1 MTEKNETDMKK
12 SMNLPVSKKFY
23 DDLCKRVAATCQAVG
38 CFEAYQAAMAVIDN
52 YLMSVSV
59 GDDGALVV
67 QSGITVGNISDNTI
81 LLIFTL
87 LRSEIDRAIVRSA
100 SARRRAGRKDKQSRR
115 GSVGVRSETVVSVS
129 QCQETAVCPN
139 DPSAEVCRK
148 AKDNDCRSEIG
159 DENDIDDDGIPA
171 VPLKNRRQRRREQHA
186 MKRIMRERIK
196 PLWR

>member
-1 MTEKNETDMKK
+1 MKK

-23 DDLCKRVAATCQAVG
+23 DNLCKRVAATCQAVG
-38 CFEAYQAAMAVIDN
+38 CFEAYQAAMTVIDN

-67 QSGITVGNISDNTI
+67 QSGITVSNISDNTI

-100 SARRRAGRKDKQSRR
+100 LARRRAGRKDKQLRR
-115 GSVGVRSETVVSVS
+115 GSVGVRTQTVVTVS

-139 DPSAEVCRK
+139 DLSAEVSRK
-148 AKDNDCRSEIG
+148 AKYDSRSEVG

-171 VPLKNRRQRRREQHA
+171 IPLKNRRQRRREQHA

>member
-100 SARRRAGRKDKQSRR
+100 LARRRAGRKDKQLRS

-139 DPSAEVCRK
+139 DLSAEVSRK
-148 AKDNDCRSEIG
+148 AKYDSRSEVG

-171 VPLKNRRQRRREQHA
+171 APIKNRRQRRREQHA

>member
-1 MTEKNETDMKK
+1 MKK
-12 SMNLPVSKKFY
+12 STHLPVSKKFY
-23 DDLCKRVAATCQAVG
+23 DDVCKRVAATCQAVG
-38 CFEAYQAAMAVIDN
+38 CFEAYQAAMELIDS
-52 YLMSVSV
+52 YLNSVSV

-100 SARRRAGRKDKQSRR
+100 SARRRAGRKDKQLRS

-139 DPSAEVCRK
+139 ASSAEVSRK

-171 VPLKNRRQRRREQHA
+171 VPIKNRRQRRREQHA